1 MEKEVKKIKRE
12 DTLEFLLNI
21 HYAKR
26 IPTILYSFGLF
37 INNELKGVITYGNP
51 PGANVCNC
59 ICGDKY
65 RNEVLELNRLVL
77 VENKKNYASFLV
89 ANSFKLLPKPSLI
102 ISYADINFNHH
113 GFIYQATNFIYTGK
127 AKGREKFIDKDG
139 KDIPER
145 TLTRQYKK
153 INMPRSEYLTKN
165 NIVLTK
171 QLPKHR
177 YVYINANKKDKKQ
190 RKKDFKLPI
199 KPYPKGDNI
208 NYTWDYN
215 LQTNNQ
221 GLLF

>member
-77 VENKKNYASFLV
+77 IENKKNYASFLV

-145 TLTRQYKK
+145 TLTAQYKK